1 MKKEM
6 TFEEA
11 MARLEEIVARLEN
24 GKGALD
30 ESLAVF
36 EEGVAL
42 VNFCNAKLNEAEQ
55 RVRVLVAG
63 EDGALK
69 EVPFAP
75 SEVEG

>member
-11 MARLEEIVARLEN
+11 MKRLEDIVAILEN
-24 GKGALD
+24 GGATLE

-42 VNFCNAKLNEAEQ
+42 VNFCNEKLTAAEQ
-55 RVRVLVAG
+55 RVRILITG
-63 EDGALK
+63 ENGALEEAPFTPK
-69 EVPFAP
+69 EA
-75 SEVEG
+75 E